1 MRNIIYISF
10 LILFSCSNIEKEI
23 TNEQLNTLLVESNTK
38 YFETKDKKHLL
49 NVYEQLK
56 LNEDFR
62 EEGLSGKNSL
72 SIISL
77 LLNLE
82 KYNELENLLVENKSI
97 NNFNRLNILNTV
109 RFLKNK
115 DKNRLKANSYIYE
128 NIKIINDSLNKSP
141 QDSLLY
147 ADYFSMRM
155 FLVGKKGALKEVD
168 SMKAVNKRYS
178 DVFYDDIL
186 KEAIESYP
194 DEYLPK

>member
-49 NVYEQLK
+49 NVYEQLN
-56 LNEDFR
+56 LNKDFR

-82 KYNELENLLVENKSI
+82 KYNELENLLVKNKSI

-115 DKNRLKANSYIYE
+115 N
-128 NIKIINDSLNKSP
+128 
-141 QDSLLY
+141 
-147 ADYFSMRM
+147 
-155 FLVGKKGALKEVD
+155 
-168 SMKAVNKRYS
+168 
-178 DVFYDDIL
+178 
-186 KEAIESYP
+186 
-194 DEYLPK
+194 

>member
-178 DVFYDDIL
+178 DIFYDDIL